1 MAGDERIAEVWT
13 ALMSLF
19 IDRRDQMFRLLGD
32 NGLTPPHGH
41 ALSLLL
47 DEPQRMSDM
56 ASFINCDASYITA
69 LVDRLEEQ
77 GMVERTPSA
86 ADRRVKLI
94 ALTDVGR
101 KVAAEIRA
109 VMTTPPAE
117 LRKLSKAE
125 RAVLADLLAKVVPP
139 GSTPD
144 PFRKPA
150 TGARR

>member
-1 MAGDERIAEVWT
+1 MAGDERLNEAWT

-19 IDRRDQMFRLLGD
+19 VDRRDEMFRVLGD

-41 ALSLLL
+41 ALSVLLE
-47 DEPQRMSDM
+47 EPQRMSDI
-56 ASFINCDASYITA
+56 ASFMNCDASYITA

-77 GMVERTPSA
+77 SMVERTPNP

-117 LRKLSKAE
+117 LRKLSKAD
-125 RAVLADLLAKVVPP
+125 RAALADLLAKVVPP

-144 PFRKPA
+144 PFRKS
-150 TGARR
+150 TVGARR

>member
-1 MAGDERIAEVWT
+1 
-13 ALMSLF
+13 
-19 IDRRDQMFRLLGD
+19 
-32 NGLTPPHGH
+32 
-41 ALSLLL
+41 
-47 DEPQRMSDM
+47 MSDI
-56 ASFINCDASYITA
+56 ASFMNCDASYITA

-77 GMVERTPSA
+77 SMVERTPNP

-117 LRKLSKAE
+117 LRKLSKAD
-125 RAVLADLLAKVVPP
+125 RAALADLLAKVVPP

-144 PFRKPA
+144 PFRKP
-150 TGARR
+150 TVGARR